1 MSEGDQGC
9 TEVQATTVSF
19 HARLRDCFDIRLASL
34 GNLTFRGEVQMANN
48 LQIDKALST
57 SAQPVQDQNGAN
69 SALAVSTDKVGIGTT
84 NPTQRLTLGSGNVS
98 LPNANAGA
106 DGNLYFGGITDNSEI
121 GMRLFGGEINDGL
134 QSGFVDVRAGT
145 LADGLR
151 IRVDTFSG
159 GTERMRVTA
168 SGNVGIGTPDPL
180 HLLQIGG
187 GFDGHLGFGGSE
199 ATPNAGYIRF
209 GDYTGWKFH
218 IARAREKSAGPINN
232 GTTGSLVTFQD
243 NGNVGIGTTNPLHML
258 QIGGGFDGHL
268 GFGGSDGTPNAG
280 YLRFGDQTGWKF
292 HIARAREKSA
302 GSINAGT
309 TGSLVTF
316 QDNGNVGIGTTA
328 PTERLEVNGSI
339 KVSGDILLA
348 NADCAEDFNIGT
360 DVAIEPG
367 TVMVVGAEGALF
379 PCLQAYDKR
388 VAGVVSGAGDYKP
401 GIVLDKQQSASN
413 RQPIAL
419 LGKVYCKVDA
429 QYGAIEIGDSLT
441 TSPTPGH
448 AMKVGE
454 PLAALG
460 AMLGKALSPLKEGQG
475 LIPVLIALQ

>member
-1 MSEGDQGC
+1 MS
-9 TEVQATTVSF
+9 T
-19 HARLRDCFDIRLASL
+19 
-34 GNLTFRGEVQMANN
+34 N
-48 LQIDKALST
+48 LQIDTSVNANAQSVKDQDGGTTSLAL
-57 SAQPVQDQNGAN
+57 
-69 SALAVSTDKVGIGTT
+69 STDKVGIGTANPSAKLEIVGDWTGEEGALRLTGDKPTIKFSGKEISGNQSWILHVGSNGPGNFEFFRKTGPSQWSDVMALAATGNVGIGTT
-84 NPTQRLTLGSGNVS
+84 NPSQRLTLGTGNLS
-98 LPNANAGA
+98 LPNANAGV
-106 DGNLYFGGITDNSEI
+106 DGNLYFGGITDTGEV
-121 GMRLFGGEINDGL
+121 GMRLFGGKINEGL
-134 QSGFVDVRAGT
+134 QSGFIDVRSGT

-159 GTERMRVTA
+159 GTERMRITA

-199 ATPNAGYIRF
+199 GTPNAGYIRF

-218 IARAREKSAGPINN
+218 IARAREGSAGPIN
-232 GTTGSLVTFQD
+232 T
-243 NGNVGIGTTNPLHML
+243 
-258 QIGGGFDGHL
+258 
-268 GFGGSDGTPNAG
+268 
-280 YLRFGDQTGWKF
+280 
-292 HIARAREKSA
+292 
-302 GSINAGT
+302 GT

-328 PTERLEVNGSI
+328 PTEKLEVNGSI

-348 NADCAEDFNIGT
+348 NADCAEDFTIGT
-360 DVAIEPG
+360 DLAVEPG
-367 TVMVVGAEGALF
+367 TVMIVGAEGALF
-379 PCLQAYDKR
+379 PCSQAYDKK

-401 GIVLDKQQSASN
+401 GIVLDKQQSESN

-448 AMKVGE
+448 AMKVEE

-460 AMLGKALSPLKEGQG
+460 AMLGKALRPLNEGQG
-475 LIPVLIALQ
+475 LIPILIALQ